1 MPIRMKR
8 FLSKY
13 ADWLLTLFFGLVVFL
28 FWACRYPFAL
38 TFQEQLQL
46 FLFDADYFCERMAEP
61 GGLARYV
68 GEFLVQF
75 YNATVYGALILAILF
90 MMVQRLTWRLMRCEG
105 YYYLS
110 LIPALVLWYAMGD
123 ENVMLAYVVA
133 LIMAMGCILGLRLLE
148 RLSLIG
154 KTIIALVALPLLYWL
169 IGPLALLVAVC
180 MMPMWLAGL
189 GVIYVVALVLA
200 SAWLL
205 PYPLVRLAVG
215 IGYYRFPVTIPYLL
229 ILIPVLIAMMY
240 YGCRYLGEALGRRT
254 LATEGTQER
263 GRRNEEGGTR
273 NEKRGTWRGG
283 AIMALGLAVFLLVAI
298 PVAFDAKK
306 YELMEYDYLVRIK
319 DWNGIIAKAEQQT
332 PDKPMSVSATNLALA
347 MTNQL
352 GERAFE
358 FYQHGSEG
366 LLPPFERNYATS
378 QLTGEIYFFLGL
390 VNTAQRLAFESMEGI
405 SNYNKSGRALKR
417 LVETNIINGQYKV
430 AEKYIKILEKTI
442 FYRSWAERMRAMLGD
457 EKAINAHPLYGTLR
471 QYRLQEDF
479 LFSDTELDKICGQLF
494 MHNHQNQMAAQYLL
508 LLPLLDRDVPRFM
521 QYAQYVQS
529 QVRYNPRSCQEA
541 IAFGFMQQRQQ
552 PPQGLVSPLILQQ
565 LNDFSRIYSAGGK
578 DAPGLQQFRNTVW
591 YYLVK

>member
-1 MPIRMKR
+1 MLIRMKR
-8 FLSKY
+8 FLSKH

-46 FLFDADYFCERMAEP
+46 FLFDGDYFCERMAEP

-75 YNATVYGALILAILF
+75 YNATVIGALILAILF
-90 MMVQRLTWRLMRCEG
+90 MMVQRLTWRLMRCED
-105 YYYLS
+105 YYFLS
-110 LIPALVLWYAMGD
+110 LIPALVLWFAMGD

-133 LIMAMGCILGLRLLE
+133 LIMAMGCILGLRPLE
-148 RLSLIG
+148 RLNLIG
-154 KTIIALVALPLLYWL
+154 RVIIALVALPLLYWL

-180 MMPMWLAGL
+180 MVPTWLAGL
-189 GVIYVVALVLA
+189 AVIYVVALVLV
-200 SAWLL
+200 SGWLL

-240 YGCRYLGEALGRRT
+240 YGCPHLPKPKQGVKYALI
-254 LATEGTQER
+254 LA
-263 GRRNEEGGTR
+263 
-273 NEKRGTWRGG
+273 
-283 AIMALGLAVFLLVAI
+283 IIALLFVPQHYG
-298 PVAFDAKK
+298 FDAKK

-358 FYQHGSEG
+358 FYQHGSQG
-366 LLPPFERNYATS
+366 LLPPFERNYATT
-378 QLTGEIYFFLGL
+378 QLTGEIYFHLGL
-390 VNTAQRLAFESMEGI
+390 VNTAQRLAFEAMEAI

-417 LVETNIINGQYKV
+417 LVETNVINGQYKV

-442 FYRSWAERMRAMLGD
+442 FYRRWAERMRAMLGD

-565 LNDFSRIYSAGGK
+565 LNDFSRIYSVGGK
-578 DAPGLQQFRNTVW
+578 SAPGLEQFRNSVW
-591 YYLVK
+591 YYLMVGK